1 MVDRVN
7 NFVQLFN
14 EGLIL
19 IFVIFLF
26 MFTDYLDPTAR
37 NEIGIYFIWLTYV
50 LIGFNGGNIVL
61 QVIWKVME

>member
-1 MVDRVN
+1 MVDRAN

-26 MFTDYLDPTAR
+26 MFTDYLDPAAR
-37 NEIGIYFIWLTYV
+37 NTIGIYFVWLTYL